1 MFQYILKYTKMFV
14 HKWLVVTCLWEIAN
28 GLKLNTHP
36 HTRGSVWW
44 LRTWPFLCETFNLVS
59 YILRMWKKKFISLPA
74 GIGRVTQGGGGHLTA
89 PSVEIILI
97 CATYSGVLLL
107 IFNFFLDLFQVIISV
122 YQHSYSMVNIR
133 NFLCL

>member
-1 MFQYILKYTKMFV
+1 MIV
-14 HKWLVVTCLWEIAN
+14 AVVIAIKAIHIKNVKKEIY
-28 GLKLNTHP
+28 LT
-36 HTRGSVWW
+36 TRV
-44 LRTWPFLCETFNLVS
+44 
-59 YILRMWKKKFISLPA
+59 
-74 GIGRVTQGGGGHLTA
+74 IGRVTQGGGGHLTA

-107 IFNFFLDLFQVIISV
+107 IFNFFLNLFQVIISV